1 MVEIIFEALEIRQLN
16 HVLTSILY
24 QINTGNYYPSF
35 EETAVQIID
44 TVQEIL
50 AAGSITAEH
59 KLLLTNYRSLLIR
72 AKYSPQFPITIDNL
86 EEQLETVER
95 ALNSLGS

>member
-1 MVEIIFEALEIRQLN
+1 
-16 HVLTSILY
+16 
-24 QINTGNYYPSF
+24 
-35 EETAVQIID
+35 
-44 TVQEIL
+44 
-50 AAGSITAEH
+50 
-59 KLLLTNYRSLLIR
+59 LIR